1 MKQINLTITAEAP
14 LAIGQRK
21 PGGSVSEAMD
31 YIPGAAIRGAVAAK
45 VLEQAGS
52 EPGVSTE
59 SSGDDFHRLFLTDQA
74 VVFQNAYPAIAKVG
88 NDHYEESLEVRLL
101 PVTALSSKTDSGFK
115 PDKGGVFDSL
125 IDGFCA
131 REQGLFY
138 EPNGLTGDSASADL
152 SVRVEPFSGFY
163 SKKGNTYR
171 SHTVS
176 KRLLTRVGI
185 NRRRA
190 TAQEEMLYSL
200 EVLDE
205 VQGKKHPQPMV
216 YQSSI
221 FVRDDDLAD
230 QMHQFITHYS
240 NQFRLGG
247 AASRGLGKVE
257 IKASIDALQLHT
269 HEIKQRIEHFNQKIM
284 ERWHLWSA
292 FGADTPLAKQIF
304 FTVNLQ
310 SDAILN
316 ERWQR
321 TMVVSEEMLR
331 HFAGISNA
339 ADPTLTL
346 QIAYSSYDY
355 RSGWNA
361 AWGLQKDLEL
371 VTKMSGVYL
380 FGTQNPDLWYDKLA
394 ELTLWGVGDRT
405 SEGFGQIQICDEFH
419 LIFRENAV

>member
-1 MKQINLTITAEAP
+1 MKRITLTITAETP

-31 YIPGAAIRGAVAAK
+31 YIPGAAIRGAIAAK
-45 VLEQAGS
+45 ILEQAGS
-52 EPGVSTE
+52 EPEVSAEGT
-59 SSGDDFHRLFLTDQA
+59 GDDFHSLFLTDQA
-74 VVFQNAYPAIAKVG
+74 AVFQNAYPAIAKI
-88 NDHYEESLEVRLL
+88 DDDQYEESLEVRLL
-101 PVTALSSKTDSGFK
+101 PVTALSAKTDAGFK
-115 PDKGGVFDSL
+115 PTKGGVFDSL

-131 REQGLFY
+131 RGQGLFY
-138 EPNGLTGDSASADL
+138 EPNDLTGDQ
-152 SVRVEPFSGFY
+152 VEPFGGFY
-163 SKKGNTYR
+163 SQKGNSYR

-205 VQGKKHPQPMV
+205 VQGQKHPQPMV

-221 FVRDDDLAD
+221 FVRDDDLAE
-230 QMHQFITHYS
+230 QLHQFINH

-247 AASRGLGKVE
+247 AASRGLGKVAMAAGIE
-257 IKASIDALQLHT
+257 AVLLKADAL
-269 HEIKQRIEHFNQKIM
+269 KQRLAAFNAAIET
-284 ERWHLWSA
+284 RWALWSI
-292 FGADTPLAKQIF
+292 FGTAQRLPELTF
-304 FTVNLQ
+304 FTITLQ
-310 SDAILN
+310 SDAILS
-316 ERWQR
+316 EQWQR
-321 TMVVSEEMLR
+321 TMVLSKPMLCQ
-331 HFAGISNA
+331 FAGLEE
-339 ADPTLTL
+339 ADDRTLTL
-346 QIAYSSYDY
+346 QAAYSSYDY

-371 VTKMSGVYL
+371 VTRMGGVFL
-380 FGTQNPDLWYDKLA
+380 FSTENPDLWYAKLA
-394 ELTLWGVGDRT
+394 ELERWGVGDRT